1 MKRSTSKNEEKKAD
15 REELIVHHAEYIKI
29 AEAYVCKA
37 ELTIE
42 AVKSD
47 IE

>member
-1 MKRSTSKNEEKKAD
+1 
-15 REELIVHHAEYIKI
+15 LIVQTHAEYIKI
-29 AEAYVCKA
+29 AEDYVWKA